1 MTTAKTFISK
11 CLLAIALAGTA
22 LGAIAGPTSFRVDV
36 NTTTLT
42 GNGFLSLAFSNL
54 GAAGPVTAQVS
65 NVTGLVTGS
74 STTGN
79 VDAVSPGVFAI
90 GNGPGP
96 DNFLDLEATFG
107 GMFSF
112 DVTFTGAFM
121 DEVGIDTSNLFV
133 YLFDS
138 NFNSLAGD
146 ANFGVANFLVQPGV
160 GIVTSAQFPAFAAIT
175 AIDAT
180 AVPEP
185 SSMLMMMTG
194 LGLVGFTARR
204 RKSRAEE
211 AATA

>member
-1 MTTAKTFISK
+1 MTTAKSFISK
-11 CLLAIALAGTA
+11 CLLAVALAGTA

-42 GNGFLSLAFSNL
+42 GNGLLSLAFSNL
-54 GAAGPVTAQVS
+54 GAAGPVTAQIS
-65 NVTGLVTGS
+65 NVSGMVTS
-74 STTGN
+74 VSTTGN
-79 VDAVSPGVFAI
+79 ANTVSPGIYAI
-90 GNGPGP
+90 ANGPGP
-96 DNFLDLEATFG
+96 DNFLDFSTMFG

-121 DEVGIDTSNLFV
+121 DEVGIDTSSLYVF
-133 YLFDS
+133 LFDS
-138 NFNSLAGD
+138 EFNGLAGD
-146 ANFGVANFLVQPGV
+146 ANFGVANFLVQPSL
-160 GIVTSAQFPAFAAIT
+160 GIVTSSPFPAFAGINAIP
-175 AIDAT
+175 AT

-204 RKSRAEE
+204 RKVRAVE